1 MSLDDS
7 MAVGNSGGEA
17 TLTGNY
23 STVPRI
29 PLPQMNED
37 SIEAY
42 FYALEFWFQ
51 ASLVYSD
58 TRKFHI
64 VLASLP
70 PNKLLELKPII
81 EAAPS
86 IEKFKYIKQ
95 KLTDHFTDSQQR
107 RLQKV
112 LKDMPLGDRKPSELF
127 SEMKRVAG
135 TTLNDS
141 LLNDLWVT
149 RLPPYVQ
156 AAVIAAK
163 VPLDEKA
170 QIADSI
176 VESIG
181 WQNGHVDIV
190 SANNDISILK
200 TEIAELTRCVKKNL
214 NFKNDRIRSR
224 SPSRTKRV
232 RHSAQRD
239 TSENF
244 CWYHRKFADKA
255 TKCRTGKQPEV
266 ANNHRL
272 RIFDPSSNISFL
284 IDTGADVSVIPS
296 NTKTAR
302 VNTTGLKLFA
312 ANGSPIKVY
321 GEVLL
326 KLNLKLRRE
335 FVWNFLIADVS
346 HAIIGADFLSNFG
359 ILVDL
364 KQRCLCDSKTDLK
377 SVCTIYRTLGV
388 SVKTINADTNF
399 ADILHEFVE
408 ITRPPPMGTSTNS
421 AVAHRIL
428 TNGQPVFSR
437 PRRLSPE
444 KLTAARAEFDYLLKL
459 GICRPS
465 SSNWSSP
472 LHMVRKAD
480 GTWRPCGDYRAL
492 NAQTIPDRY
501 PLPFLQD
508 FANVLAGNTIFSK
521 IDLQK
526 AFHQVPVH
534 PDDVCKTAITTPFGL
549 YEFTKMT
556 FGLRNAAQTFQRIIN
571 EVFRGLDFV
580 FTYLD
585 DRNRNLVL
593 RNSNFWGIPSRR
605 MVFDH

>member
-1 MSLDDS
+1 
-7 MAVGNSGGEA
+7 
-17 TLTGNY
+17 
-23 STVPRI
+23 
-29 PLPQMNED
+29 
-37 SIEAY
+37 
-42 FYALEFWFQ
+42 
-51 ASLVYSD
+51 
-58 TRKFHI
+58 
-64 VLASLP
+64 
-70 PNKLLELKPII
+70 
-81 EAAPS
+81 
-86 IEKFKYIKQ
+86 
-95 KLTDHFTDSQQR
+95 
-107 RLQKV
+107 
-112 LKDMPLGDRKPSELF
+112 MPLGDRKPSELF

-156 AAVIAAK
+156 AAQI
-163 VPLDEKA
+163 A

-200 TEIAELTRCVKKNL
+200 TEIAELTRCMKKHL

-272 RIFDPSSNISFL
+272 RIFDSSSNISFL

-346 HAIIGADFLSNFG
+346 HAIIGADFLSNFEHLG
-359 ILVDL
+359 DHQTASNGHVNQL
-364 KQRCLCDSKTDLK
+364 RCSSSDFNEWPA
-377 SVCTIYRTLGV
+377 R
-388 SVKTINADTNF
+388 
-399 ADILHEFVE
+399 
-408 ITRPPPMGTSTNS
+408 
-421 AVAHRIL
+421 
-428 TNGQPVFSR
+428 FSR

-480 GTWRPCGDYRAL
+480 GTWRPCWDYRAL

-585 DRNRNLVL
+585 DVCVASKSNEEHRKHLRQVFKDYESITSQLTQRNRNLVL
-593 RNSNFWGIPSRR
+593 RNSNFGAFHHQGWYSTIRESRR
-605 MVFDH
+605 GYSEL